1 MSTIIKV
8 KCTDQVLAFENTP
21 VIASGGLGEDFVSF
35 EFCSKWDGL
44 AKTAVFWRTETD
56 AYHVILDES
65 GSCAIPPEV
74 LTQEG
79 VIHFGV
85 FGVGGDGEQRTSD
98 VLRYTIVKG
107 VITEGT
113 KPSEPTQ
120 DIYTQLLAQYA
131 EVRAVAVRAAD
142 EAAASAAA
150 AKASQEAAEKAGEY
164 AASVAGVAQSAVNT
178 ANAAATAA
186 GSAVETANAAKDTA
200 NSHASR
206 HKAGG
211 SDPLTAVDIDAVAT
225 VNGIAPD
232 AQGNV
237 KLGAGDVGAVSQKG
251 LWTIYSKLDLLGLS
265 DATVTMDGIYNAL
278 PNYSEIIVA
287 VSTSWADGIT
297 PSKYGTLHVVK
308 IYSGRAFAT
317 FDDNGKRKYFGVWK
331 GDTFGG
337 WKELATTDYALP
349 RDGSAAMTG
358 NLKIV
363 KDVPVMQLIS
373 PNAANGSGYIIKNAT
388 ETADYHTSVV
398 DEDASGTTAG
408 LGIDATAQA
417 LYAQV
422 NNMAY
427 PILHTGNLASL
438 GVAQIASGTYEGTGV
453 YGNSIAQAISLTFPF
468 VPKLVIV
475 NERENSFCT
484 MFLINDSPEA
494 IHLAHD
500 PGSNGLLSAPVVNV
514 VWDDA
519 NKKVSWFAGNEDNM
533 LNASGEK
540 YHWVA
545 FG

>member
-44 AKTAVFWRTETD
+44 AKTAVFWRTEAD
-56 AYHVILDES
+56 AYHVLLDES
-65 GSCAIPPEV
+65 GGCAIPPEV

-131 EVRAVAVRAAD
+131 EVLAVSERAAT

-150 AKASQEAAEKAGEY
+150 AKASQEAAEKAGED

-211 SDPLTAVDIDAVAT
+211 SDPLTPPDIGAGWLYT
-225 VNGIAPD
+225 T
-232 AQGNV
+232 
-237 KLGAGDVGAVSQKG
+237 LGA
-251 LWTIYSKLDLLGLS
+251 LKLDKS
-265 DATVTMDGIYNAL
+265 TVTMDGILAAMPVGSTLETFSASDWPAGVL
-278 PNYSEIIVA
+278 PEAS
-287 VSTSWADGIT
+287 
-297 PSKYGTLHVVK
+297 GTLMVCKSHQARVL
-308 IYSGRAFAT
+308 ALFANNHKT
-317 FDDNGKRKYFGVWK
+317 APKLYFGVASASNV
-331 GDTFGG
+331 FGG
-337 WKELATTDYALP
+337 WVGPFATTDYALP
-349 RDGSAAMTG
+349 RDGSKSMTG
-358 NLKIV
+358 DLKIT
-363 KDVPVMQLIS
+363 KSSYGGINIE
-373 PNAANGSGYIIKNAT
+373 NANAKTVVQMRSHTNGHAYMRTEQTNDDGAT
-388 ETADYHTSVV
+388 VHHGVWVYVDSTAD
-398 DEDASGTTAG
+398 TARIKAEIAG
-408 LGIDATAQA
+408 E
-417 LYAQV
+417 Y
-422 NNMAY
+422 Y

-475 NERENSFCT
+475 NERENSFRT

-500 PGSNGLLSAPVVNV
+500 TGSNGLLGVPVVDV

-519 NKKVSWFAGNEDNM
+519 NKKVSWFAGSEGNM